1 MVRTACDAAA
11 VDLAETPVHVAV
23 TGTLCDAAGVVAAT
37 SDAWHAAMQ
46 QYQIRAVV
54 AVAVIAVHVA
64 VVADV

>member
-11 VDLAETPVHVAV
+11 VDLAETQIDV
-23 TGTLCDAAGVVAAT
+23 AGVVAAT
-37 SDAWHAAMQ
+37 IFSWNATMQ

-54 AVAVIAVHVA
+54 AVAVTAVHVA